1 MQLVKALNHKICG
14 NALTSVRDFC
24 FLDFY
29 LVRTQGLCCTPH
41 LVTTVAYKTFCFLFS
56 SLFESG
62 VGMYVHVAQVRPIQ
76 VPQNLAIA
84 NSGLQYDNQPT
95 KIIRKLYLFSL

>member
-1 MQLVKALNHKICG
+1 MKALNHKICG

-29 LVRTQGLCCTPH
+29 LVRTQGLCRTPH
-41 LVTTVAYKTFCFLFS
+41 LVTGKVATVAYKTFCFLFS

-84 NSGLQYDNQPT
+84 NSGLKTTINQL
-95 KIIRKLYLFSL
+95 K

>member
-1 MQLVKALNHKICG
+1 MAGHLSFFPLLFPALFANHAKVVQLVKALNHKICG

-29 LVRTQGLCCTPH
+29 LVRTQGLCRTPH
-41 LVTTVAYKTFCFLFS
+41 LVTGKVATVAYKTFCFLFS

-62 VGMYVHVAQVRPIQ
+62 VGMYVHVAQV
-76 VPQNLAIA
+76 
-84 NSGLQYDNQPT
+84 
-95 KIIRKLYLFSL
+95 